1 MIRNLSQSAL
11 QHQLQQTTERQAQ
24 QKRDTQRQARN
35 QFLQARDVQN
45 RDNRGALPAQP
56 DRTQPAAVTATPS
69 PRVEP
74 RRPTHEEDD
83 LFSSLLDSDDVMSPL
98 LAFNDAGSD
107 QQQGFAQLEER
118 AGAGA
123 PPAMAMW
130 QEIEPALA
138 EALSAQPPGE
148 MRLALILP
156 RLGHVDARMAA
167 LPAGGWDI
175 TLHLQPAAWQALLPH
190 QERCRFSLRQRM
202 ACRVRLR
209 FERRG
214 QGERQETEA

>member
-1 MIRNLSQSAL
+1 MIRNLSQAAL
-11 QHQLQQTTERQAQ
+11 QHQLQQATERQTQ
-24 QKRDTQRQARN
+24 QKRDTQRHARS
-35 QFLQARDVQN
+35 QFLQARDARN
-45 RDNRGALPAQP
+45 RDNRGALPPQP
-56 DRTQPAAVTATPS
+56 DRTRPAAAITNTS
-69 PRVEP
+69 PRFEP
-74 RRPTHEEDD
+74 RRPTREEDD

-107 QQQGFAQLEER
+107 QQQGFSQLEESV
-118 AGAGA
+118 GSA

-138 EALSAQPPGE
+138 DAMSSQPPGE
-148 MRLALILP
+148 MQLTLILP
-156 RLGHVDARMAA
+156 KLGHVDAWMSA

-175 TLHLQPAAWQALLPH
+175 ALHLQPAAWQALLPH

-209 FERRG
+209 FERRE
-214 QGERQETEA
+214 QGERQEPDS